1 MKWSLYERL
10 QALSAAG
17 ASAAVVTRLADG
29 AHTLFDGERWEGDVQ
44 LTDEQRKTVGTMLI
58 ANRSG
63 MLAGTDD
70 IFVRSYARPARLIV
84 VGAAHISQALAP
96 MAAIAGFEVV
106 VIDPRRAF
114 ASADRFPGVTLA
126 NTWPDKALQELK
138 LDAVT
143 AVVTLTHDPK
153 LDDPALI
160 AALRSPAFYV
170 GALGSR
176 RTHEKRVARLTE
188 AGLAD
193 AVSRI
198 HAPVG
203 LDLGGRAPRE
213 IAVSI
218 LAEVIQARYRG
229 AAVR

>member
-1 MKWSLYERL
+1 MKWSVYERL

-17 ASAAVVTRLADG
+17 ASAAVVTRLSDG
-29 AHTLFDGERWEGDVQ
+29 AQTLFDGERWDGDIE
-44 LTDEQRKTVGTMLI
+44 LTDEQRKTVQRMLT

-63 MLAGTDD
+63 MVAETEDL
-70 IFVRSYARPARLIV
+70 FVRAYARPPRLVI

-114 ASADRFPGVTLA
+114 ASADRFPGVTLV
-126 NTWPDKALQELK
+126 NVWPDKALEQLK

-153 LDDPALI
+153 LDDPALV

-170 GALGSR
+170 GALGST
-176 RTHEKRVARLTE
+176 RTHAKRVARLTE
-188 AGLAD
+188 AGLGD
-193 AVSRI
+193 AAARI

-218 LAEVIQARYRG
+218 LAEVIQVRYRG
-229 AAVR
+229 KTTR

>member
-10 QALSAAG
+10 QALSTAG
-17 ASAAVVTRLADG
+17 ASAAVVTRLSDG
-29 AHTLFDGERWEGDVQ
+29 AQTLFDGERWDGDVE
-44 LTDEQRKTVGTMLI
+44 LTEEQRKTVANMLI

-63 MLAGTDD
+63 MLAGSEDL
-70 IFVRSYARPARLIV
+70 FVRSYARPPRLIV

-96 MAAIAGFEVV
+96 MAAIAGFEVI

-114 ASADRFPGVTLA
+114 ASADRFPGVTLV
-126 NTWPDKALQELK
+126 NTWPDKALEQLK

-143 AVVTLTHDPK
+143 AVITLTHDPK

-170 GALGSR
+170 GALGSK

-188 AGLAD
+188 AGLGD
-193 AVSRI
+193 AVDRI
-198 HAPVG
+198 HAPIG

-218 LAEVIQARYRG
+218 LAEVIQIRYRG
-229 AAVR
+229 AAAR

>member
-10 QALSAAG
+10 QTLSAAG
-17 ASAAVVTRLADG
+17 ASAAIVTRLSDG
-29 AHTLFDGERWEGDVQ
+29 AQTLFDGERWDGDVQ
-44 LTDEQRKTVGTMLI
+44 LTEEQRKVVDSMLI

-63 MLAGTDD
+63 MLAGTEDL
-70 IFVRSYARPARLIV
+70 FVRSYARPARLIV

-96 MAAIAGFEVV
+96 MAAIAGFEVI

-114 ASADRFPGVTLA
+114 ASADRFPRVTLVS
-126 NTWPDKALQELK
+126 TWPDKALEQLK

-170 GALGSR
+170 GALGSK

-188 AGLAD
+188 AGLGD
-193 AVSRI
+193 AISRI

-218 LAEVIQARYRG
+218 LAEVIQVRYRG
-229 AAVR
+229 AAAR